1 MYVLHVTSGRE
12 QYILS
17 ELRRQ
22 KISCC
27 VPMRTALERHGGQ
40 WLSADRILLPSYVFL
55 DCDYNAENYYK
66 TKSVDGVIRWLGSPS
81 PLPDYEEKYIQWLR
95 NGDKPIEPSEITIAD
110 GKITATAGILM
121 GNEDKILEL
130 RKRQK
135 RAVMELTIA
144 GRRHRITLAVD
155 IQGEKNAE

>member
-1 MYVLHVTSGRE
+1 MYVLHVTSDRE

-17 ELRRQ
+17 ELRRL

-27 VPMRTALERHGGQ
+27 APMRTALERHGGQ
-40 WLSADRILLPSYVFL
+40 WLKVDRILLPSYVFL
-55 DCDYNAENYYK
+55 DCEYNPENYYK

-81 PLPDYEEKYIQWLR
+81 PLPDYEEQYIQWLR

-110 GKITATAGILM
+110 GKITATEGFLK

-135 RAVMELTIA
+135 RAVMELSIA
-144 GRRHRITLAVD
+144 GRKHKITLAVNIID
-155 IQGEKNAE
+155 